1 MKAAT
6 RALATLPAAEASH
19 RLRATRCHEGW
30 EARGPKQTAQ
40 HNEEMPAASILHTPI
55 AIGARGHP
63 KWRADQPHVASSAAR
78 LRRNHEAKVL
88 PSMKTLPAHTNQ
100 MDFVAAAANLA
111 DAACRVPRPANSTP
125 AWGGR
130 ASGRLGLERLETGR
144 MDQVWD
150 THIGYGSV
158 RVRTTSA
165 QHPPD
170 AIFSAFLPS
179 LS

>member
-1 MKAAT
+1 MKVAM
-6 RALATLPAAEASH
+6 RGLATLPAAEAACRKH
-19 RLRATRCHEGW
+19 ATRCHEGW

-63 KWRADQPHVASSAAR
+63 KWRAEQPPVASSAAR
-78 LRRNHEAKVL
+78 LLRSHEAKVL
-88 PSMKTLPAHTNQ
+88 SSMKTLPAHTNQ
-100 MDFVAAAANLA
+100 MDFVAGAANLA
-111 DAACRVPRPANSTP
+111 DGNMSSSRPANSTP
-125 AWGGR
+125 AREGR

-144 MDQVWD
+144 MEQAWD
-150 THIGYGSV
+150 AHNQYGPV
-158 RVRTTSA
+158 RVRATSA

-170 AIFSAFLPS
+170 AIFFAFLQS